1 MGGTYMAVVYGFLG
15 LRVKE
20 GGFFFRPILPDEW
33 NGIRLDLC
41 LRGSRIEINADR
53 DQCRFSLKK
62 GDPVEIHVYDEVY
75 ELSDEITVE
84 MRG

>member
-1 MGGTYMAVVYGFLG
+1 MAVVYGFVG

-20 GGFFFRPILPDEW
+20 NGFFFRPILPDEW

-41 LRGSRIEINADR
+41 LRGSQIEINVDK
-53 DQCRFSLKK
+53 DQCSFRLKK

-75 ELSDEITVE
+75 KLADEITAA